1 LNWRSP
7 AGLTAIGVGATLVVA
22 LTVIV
27 TLLQTS
33 GHKAI
38 SANAALIGALVAL
51 GGVFTTQ
58 LVSIALDDRR
68 TQESRELEAQRA
80 HEAALQNY
88 VEQVGTLLIEQQP
101 LREASSRDNLSTVV
115 RAQTLTVLQGLDPDR
130 KRTLLQFLYE
140 SELIYNKSVV
150 KDKRKRVVR
159 LRSADLSGASLF
171 MANLPLANLHGT
183 NLRNADLRDAYLR
196 RADLSGANL
205 RGADLRGADLRDANL
220 YRVDLRDANL
230 RNADLYSKKSS
241 GMSGVMR
248 SVVYQ
253 IAGLRWVTRITNQE
267 ELEQQARSLEG
278 AILPDGSKHP

>member
-1 LNWRSP
+1 LRLRGPTVS
-7 AGLTAIGVGATLVVA
+7 AAIGVAATLILALLVV
-22 LTVIV
+22 LWLWT
-27 TLLQTS
+27 TGGS
-33 GHKAI
+33 KAV
-38 SANAALIGALVAL
+38 SDNAAIIGALLAL
-51 GGVFTTQ
+51 GGVFSAQ
-58 LVSIALDDRR
+58 LVSIAL
-68 TQESRELEAQRA
+68 EAQRT

-88 VEQVGTLLIEQQP
+88 FEQVGTLLIEQQP